1 MNLNFKMNA
10 KKAKVEVACYSIN
23 IYHFSH
29 QHQKVFE
36 GALTDKPNTS
46 VAYEI
51 IFIFSPHQLTY
62 G

>member
-1 MNLNFKMNA
+1 MNA